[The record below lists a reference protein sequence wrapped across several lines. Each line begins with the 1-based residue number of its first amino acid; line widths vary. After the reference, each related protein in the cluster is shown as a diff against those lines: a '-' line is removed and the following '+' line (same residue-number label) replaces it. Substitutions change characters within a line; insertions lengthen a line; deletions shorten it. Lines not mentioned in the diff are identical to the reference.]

1 MLGKTARFQDFGFM
15 GSCLQKN
22 LSSVQ
27 KNQVTAAR
35 NGLGCEVFCVG

>member
-1 MLGKTARFQDFGFM
+1 M